1 MSKVNLVEDGS
12 TAELTCLPRMIAQR
26 PPHHAIGCWGVPIG
40 TRNDVPLEE
49 ETRLR
54 STGTRQLLLYMF
66 LARVR
71 LGRLNMTSHLSTR
84 AVKLIS
90 SIDDFL
96 LHIIEAQHDA
106 GKKTCA
112 SRIPKRPPLTKFQ
125 GMVTQAVQHG

>member
-1 MSKVNLVEDGS
+1 M
-12 TAELTCLPRMIAQR
+12 
-26 PPHHAIGCWGVPIG
+26 PIG
-40 TRNDVPLEE
+40 TRNDVSLEE

-71 LGRLNMTSHLSTR
+71 LGRLDMTFHLSTR

-96 LHIIEAQHDA
+96 LRIIEARHDA

-112 SRIPKRPPLTKFQ
+112 SRIPGRPPSTVFQ
-125 GMVTQAVQHG
+125 GMVTLKLCNTYEPIDEASTGTL